1 MAKRN
6 CRMTEAE
13 RAIHDRAVSLRKM
26 TDQQL
31 CDTVDRQHSLG
42 IDEGIRIAGENAK
55 KSTDEK
61 AVVERFIDYL
71 EGKVGSGNG
80 LGGGS
85 IYRLKKELTHA
96 CADGIIGGA
105 E

>member
-1 MAKRN
+1 
-6 CRMTEAE
+6 MTEFIEA
-13 RAIHDRAVSLRKM
+13 LKM
-26 TDQQL
+26 FFKADKY
-31 CDTVDRQHSLG
+31 VEMSG
-42 IDEGIRIAGENAK
+42 IEIVEI
-55 KSTDEK
+55 TDEK

-85 IYRLKKELTHA
+85 IYRLKKELTNA